1 VTIYAWHNK
10 PIDTLPEI
18 HKLNPAVKFFEK
30 AQNMLQERIEGKWL
44 AAFRRV
50 FALNGIGKRTTVAL
64 ISETQSRPVL
74 IQLSELALY
83 DLGADF
89 CMLQMPTPPQTA
101 PVPVK
106 GTGTSLAIAGN
117 RAAIEAMK
125 TVDVIVDCTVE
136 GMIHAPEWPEI
147 EESGTR
153 ILVICNE
160 HPEILERCE
169 PTQAL
174 GSKVTL
180 GIEMLR
186 EAQEMRITSAA
197 GTDLCVDLRGAPC
210 GGTPGFGTD
219 PGAVAHWPG
228 GLCLAFPGPGT
239 VNGRIVMDVGDMN
252 LTFKSYLTG
261 QIDFVVENDFV
272 TAIKGDGLDA
282 QLFRDYME
290 AWDDPQAYGFSH
302 VGWGM
307 NPAARW
313 VSGALYDKR
322 DMQGVEFRAWAGN
335 FLWSTGANQYAG
347 RFTEG
352 HFDLPM
358 RNCTISLD
366 GIDVVKSGKLQGDL
380 I

>member
-1 VTIYAWHNK
+1 
-10 PIDTLPEI
+10 
-18 HKLNPAVKFFEK
+18 
-30 AQNMLQERIEGKWL
+30 MLQERIEGKWL

-50 FALNGIGKRTTVAL
+50 FALNGIGAGTAVAL
-64 ISETQSRPVL
+64 ISESQSRPVL
-74 IQLSELALY
+74 IHLSELALF

-125 TVDVIVDCTVE
+125 VVDVIVDCTVE

-153 ILVICNE
+153 ILVVTNE
-160 HPEILERCE
+160 HPEILERTE
-169 PTQAL
+169 PKAEL
-174 GSKVTL
+174 GPKVDI
-180 GIEMLR
+180 GIQMLR
-186 EAQEMRITSAA
+186 EAKEMRVTSAA
-197 GTDLCVDLRGAPC
+197 GTDLTIDLTDAPC
-210 GGTPGFGTD
+210 GGTPGFGTT
-219 PGAVAHWPG
+219 PSAVAHWPG

-252 LTFKSYLTG
+252 LTFKSYLTS
-261 QIDFVVENDFV
+261 QIDFTVENDFV
-272 TAIKGDGLDA
+272 TQIKGDGLDA

-290 AWDDPQAYGFSH
+290 AWEDPQAYGFSH

-366 GIDVVKSGKLQGDL
+366 GVAVVKNGDLQGDL